1 VERLKKKIA
10 VIDWKEARQDVQ
22 RFLPHSEQESL
33 KLWDKKFFSHYA
45 SLLGEI
51 KPPRGL

>member
-1 VERLKKKIA
+1 MTGRVLAEKI
-10 VIDWKEARQDVQ
+10 KEHPV
-22 RFLPHSEQESL
+22 
-33 KLWDKKFFSHYA
+33 YA